1 MFVHTWSFTVAK
13 VRIGHGS
20 PRSCQNR
27 QEEHR
32 IHSPHAPSCQA
43 ELGEIEPKPVV
54 VSRWISRGICSAAPS
69 PSTRRRRGRRRG
81 RRRDA
86 QPRGTEAAASS
97 GEMNSSASSVLYKIS
112 STWAREWSARKWSH
126 RWCHRWC
133 HQWCQG
139 VVSGPWLHQGVRAS
153 SAAPCQGRG
162 SARLRGSDRAPRPRV
177 ASSSKSPAARAR
189 TEANTN
195 LSRTQRGTQFR
206 QSHPTRHS
214 VSSVAPHEALSFVS
228 RTPRGTQFRRS
239 REGHQTAIRAPSYL
253 ALEILDAHLELRY
266 LEGELLRAA
275 LSART
280 GARRRTVHLRRRP
293 R

>member
-214 VSSVAPHEALSFVS
+214 VSSVAPHEVLSFVSVASHEALSFVDLARAIRRPS
-228 RTPRGTQFRRS
+228 ERHHTSRS
-239 REGHQTAIRAPSYL
+239 RFSTLILSSVTSRASCFAP
-253 ALEILDAHLELRY
+253 
-266 LEGELLRAA
+266 
-275 LSART
+275 
-280 GARRRTVHLRRRP
+280 P
-293 R
+293 

>member
-1 MFVHTWSFTVAK
+1 M
-13 VRIGHGS
+13 
-20 PRSCQNR
+20 
-27 QEEHR
+27 
-32 IHSPHAPSCQA
+32 
-43 ELGEIEPKPVV
+43 
-54 VSRWISRGICSAAPS
+54 
-69 PSTRRRRGRRRG
+69 
-81 RRRDA
+81 
-86 QPRGTEAAASS
+86 
-97 GEMNSSASSVLYKIS
+97 
-112 STWAREWSARKWSH
+112 
-126 RWCHRWC
+126 
-133 HQWCQG
+133 
-139 VVSGPWLHQGVRAS
+139 SGPWLHQGVRAS

-214 VSSVAPHEALSFVS
+214 VSCQSHPTRHSVSSVAPHEVLSFVS